1 MTLFDDETT
10 RRANRKQQFDDNFTR
25 AIQKAFMEDLK
36 GFLKRKSHRL
46 LPFEEV
52 KEKLEIWFARDLGIQ
67 NIPIDDIVGSEGRY
81 RAFTRSFMPLQEDLR
96 DRWKKIDQVRESR
109 QDLPPVELYK
119 VSNAYFVKDGHHR
132 ISVARVKGAKYIE
145 ARVYEYQCDVPLDKD
160 TDIEKLAIQENYH
173 LFLKETGLNKSRPD
187 HNLQMTRLGGYS
199 ILMEHIENHKYYL
212 AKKEKKDVTF
222 HDAAASWF
230 DRIYSPLAEVIR
242 SNRIMKQFP
251 HRTETDFYV
260 WVVKYGRK
268 LRKKLI
274 KDAPVYNNPD
284 DDNPDDE
291 NPADAVEAYAK
302 KYDNIFRKI
311 IGAFRRFFGLVKY

>member
-36 GFLKRKSHRL
+36 GFLKRKSRRL

-52 KEKLEIWFARDLGIQ
+52 KEKLGIWFARDLGIQ
-67 NIPIDDIVGSEGRY
+67 SIPIDSIVGSEGRY

-96 DRWKKIDQVRESR
+96 DRWKKIDQIRESR

-119 VSNAYFVKDGHHR
+119 VSNAYFVRDGHHR
-132 ISVARVKGAKYIE
+132 ISVARVKGNKYIE
-145 ARVYEYQCDVPLDKD
+145 ARVYEYQCDVPLDKE
-160 TDIEKLAIQENYH
+160 TDLEKLAIQENYYR
-173 LFLKETGLNKSRPD
+173 FLKETGLNRSRPD
-187 HNLQMTRLGGYS
+187 HNLQMTRLEGYS
-199 ILMEHIENHKYYL
+199 ILMEHIENHKNYL
-212 AKKEKKDVTF
+212 EKKDMTIQ
-222 HDAAASWF
+222 DAAASWF
-230 DRIYSPLAEVIR
+230 DSVYSPLAEVIR

-268 LRKKLI
+268 LRQKLI
-274 KDAPVYNNPD
+274 KDAPAYNHPD
-284 DDNPDDE
+284 ND
-291 NPADAVEAYAK
+291 NPADVVEAYAK
-302 KYDNIFRKI
+302 KYGSIFRKI

>member
-10 RRANRKQQFDDNFTR
+10 RLANRKQQFDDNFTR

-36 GFLKRKSHRL
+36 GFLKRKSRRL

-52 KEKLEIWFARDLGIQ
+52 KEKLEIWFAEDLGIQ
-67 NIPIDDIVGSEGRY
+67 DVPIDSIIGSEGRY

-96 DRWKKIDQVRESR
+96 DRWKNIDQIRESR

-145 ARVYEYQCDVPLDKD
+145 ARVYEYQCDVPLDKE
-160 TDIEKLAIQENYH
+160 TDLEKLAIQENYH
-173 LFLKETGLNKSRPD
+173 RFLKETGLNKSRPN

-212 AKKEKKDVTF
+212 EKKEQKDIKFDVTF
-222 HDAAASWF
+222 QDAAASWF
-230 DRIYSPLAEVIR
+230 DRVYSPLAEVIR

-268 LRKKLI
+268 LRQKLI
-274 KDAPVYNNPD
+274 KDAPVYNNPV
-284 DDNPDDE
+284 DE

-302 KYDNIFRKI
+302 KYGNIFRKI
-311 IGAFRRFFGLVKY
+311 IGTFRRFFGLVKY

>member
-1 MTLFDDETT
+1 MTLFDDKTT
-10 RRANRKQQFDDNFTR
+10 RRADRIQQFDDNFTR

-36 GFLKRKSHRL
+36 GFLKRKSPRL

-52 KEKLEIWFARDLGIQ
+52 KEKLEIWFAEDLGIQ
-67 NIPIDDIVGSEGRY
+67 NISIDGIVGSEGRY

-96 DRWKKIDQVRESR
+96 DRWKKIDQVRKSR

-145 ARVYEYQCDVPLDKD
+145 ARVYEYQCDVSLDKD
-160 TDIEKLAIQENYH
+160 TDLEKLVIQENYH
-173 LFLKETGLNKSRPD
+173 RFLKETCLNKSRPG
-187 HNLQMTRLGGYS
+187 HKLQMTRLGGYS
-199 ILMEHIENHKYYL
+199 ILMEHIQAHRYYL
-212 AKKEKKDVTF
+212 EKNEKKDVTF
-222 HDAAASWF
+222 QAAAASWF
-230 DRIYSPLAEVIR
+230 DRIYFPMAEVIR

-268 LRKKLI
+268 LRQKLI
-274 KDAPVYNNPD
+274 KDAPLYNNPD
-284 DDNPDDE
+284 DD

-302 KYDNIFRKI
+302 RYGSIFRKI

>member
-10 RRANRKQQFDDNFTR
+10 RHANIKHKFDDNFTR
-25 AIQKAFMEDLK
+25 AMQKAFMEDLK
-36 GFLKRKSHRL
+36 GFLKRSSSRL
-46 LPFEEV
+46 LPFEKV
-52 KEKLEIWFARDLGIQ
+52 KDQLEIWFAEDLGIQ
-67 NIPIDDIVGSEGRY
+67 NVPIDSIVGSEGRY
-81 RAFTRSFMPLQEDLR
+81 HAFTRSFLPLQEDLR

-160 TDIEKLAIQENYH
+160 TDLEKLVIQENYH
-173 LFLKETGLNKSRPD
+173 RFLKETGLNKSRPGY
-187 HNLQMTRLGGYS
+187 NLQMTRLGGYS

-212 AKKEKKDVTF
+212 EKKEKKDVTF
-222 HDAAASWF
+222 HDAAVSWF
-230 DRIYSPLAEVIR
+230 DRVYSPLAEIIR
-242 SNRIMKQFP
+242 NNRIMKQFP
-251 HRTETDFYV
+251 HRTETDFYI
-260 WVVKYGRK
+260 WVFKYRRK
-268 LRKKLI
+268 LRK
-274 KDAPVYNNPD
+274 DVSD
-284 DDNPDDE
+284 DDNP
-291 NPADAVEAYAK
+291 ADTVEAYAK